1 MSSILKALKKL
12 EDEKTSHSPESLK
25 IDSDILKSGSEARRM
40 SPLAA
45 LLACVLI
52 FGGGAGAA
60 YFIMTG
66 NTTRPTAVPPQAATT
81 IAPVPL
87 QPPAATAP
95 QAAKPVQPL
104 VKAVAVPIQ
113 KKPAVAAAQPK
124 AKPQKIAAVAAKHP
138 ASKPPKATLQ
148 HSNDQ
153 PLPKADNGSKIELP
167 PSASPTMPTLRVN
180 GIAFQNN
187 SADSMAIINGVPVSS
202 GATVEGATVEEIR
215 RDRVVFQKSGE
226 KFEIK
231 LGQANR

>member
-25 IDSDILKSGSEARRM
+25 IDSDILKGSPEPRRM
-40 SPLAA
+40 SPFSV

-60 YFIMTG
+60 YFTMKG
-66 NTTRPTAVPPQAATT
+66 NTTRPAAVPPQAVTT
-81 IAPVPL
+81 VTPVIVP
-87 QPPAATAP
+87 PPAVATP
-95 QAAKPVQPL
+95 QPAKPAQP
-104 VKAVAVPIQ
+104 VAKAVAAPIQ
-113 KKPAVAAAQPK
+113 KKPVVAAVQTKP
-124 AKPQKIAAVAAKHP
+124 KPQKVTAVAAKHP
-138 ASKPPKATLQ
+138 ASKPSGATAQRISEKPLKIA
-148 HSNDQ
+148 DQ
-153 PLPKADNGSKIELP
+153 STKNELP
-167 PSASPTMPTLRVN
+167 SVSMPTLRVN

-202 GATVEGATVEEIR
+202 GSTVEGATVEEIR

-231 LGQANR
+231 LGQANK